1 VALEKADPKGRIPRN
16 LSVSASVNPS
26 VLYPNDISIRYIE
39 CTFNPKG
46 QKIANRRA
54 QIGYLYPMLAGVI
67 PTRLPEYL
75 VAAMII
81 IIAPGPSVLF
91 VIARAVAWGR
101 KISVLTVAGNVT
113 GSFVLST
120 LVALGLGPILQKWHF
135 TYIAVQWAGG
145 LYLMYLGVD
154 AIRKRAVHAAD
165 MTNQGPIAPTARQS
179 IRDGFWV
186 GVLNPKAIVFFAAVL
201 PQFVDIDGGHV
212 TIQLVFLGL
221 VFCVLAFISDGSWGL
236 LAGTARAWLATDN
249 KRLERLRATG
259 GCIMIILG
267 VAVLISAVVTG

>member
-1 VALEKADPKGRIPRN
+1 MLG
-16 LSVSASVNPS
+16 
-26 VLYPNDISIRYIE
+26 
-39 CTFNPKG
+39 TF
-46 QKIANRRA
+46 
-54 QIGYLYPMLAGVI
+54 V
-67 PTRLPEYL
+67 PTRITEYL
-75 VAAMII
+75 IAAIII

-91 VIARAVAWGR
+91 VIARAVSWGR

-120 LVALGLGPILQKWHF
+120 LVALGLGPILQRWHIA
-135 TYIAVQWAGG
+135 YVAVQWGGG
-145 LYLMYLGVD
+145 LYLIYLGIE
-154 AIRKRAVHAAD
+154 AIRQRAVHAAD
-165 MTNQGPIAPTARQS
+165 MTNQGPVAPSIGKS

-212 TIQLVFLGL
+212 TSQLIFMGL

-249 KRLERLRATG
+249 RRLERLRGFG
-259 GCIMIILG
+259 GTIMIILG
-267 VAVLISAVVTG
+267 LAVLYSAVVSS

>member
-1 VALEKADPKGRIPRN
+1 MLG
-16 LSVSASVNPS
+16 
-26 VLYPNDISIRYIE
+26 
-39 CTFNPKG
+39 TF
-46 QKIANRRA
+46 
-54 QIGYLYPMLAGVI
+54 I
-67 PTRLPEYL
+67 PTRITEYL
-75 VAAMII
+75 IAAIII

-91 VIARAVAWGR
+91 VIARAVSWGR

-120 LVALGLGPILQKWHF
+120 LVALGLGPILQRWHIA
-135 TYIAVQWAGG
+135 YVAVQWGGG
-145 LYLMYLGVD
+145 LYLIYLGIE
-154 AIRKRAVHAAD
+154 AIRQRTVHAAD
-165 MTNQGPIAPTARQS
+165 MTNQGPVAPSIRKS

-212 TIQLVFLGL
+212 TSQLIFMGL

-249 KRLERLRATG
+249 RRLERLRGFG
-259 GCIMIILG
+259 GTIMIILG
-267 VAVLISAVVTG
+267 LAVLYSAVVSS